1 MQRDFWLER
10 WRNNEIGFHL
20 ADVNPR
26 LRQFWPELGLPDG
39 APVFVPLC
47 GKSLDLHWLAAQGHR
62 VVGVEL
68 VEAAVH
74 AFFAEANAS
83 SRIERSARL
92 PCHQSGDISIFCGD
106 IMELTA
112 LELRDVAAVFDRA
125 ALIALPP
132 RMRAHYVDH
141 VLRIIPDA
149 TQVLLVTLEYDQAL
163 VSGPPHAVLE
173 DEVRALYGARCT
185 VEKLAVKPITAIP
198 PSFAAAG
205 VTEAVETVYRMVK
218 QT

>member
-10 WRNNEIGFHL
+10 WHKNEIGFHL
-20 ADVNPR
+20 PDVNPR
-26 LRQFWPELGLPDG
+26 LRQFWPELGLPAG

-47 GKSLDLHWLAAQGHR
+47 GKSLDLHWLAEQGHQ

-68 VEAAVH
+68 AEAAVR
-74 AFFAEANAS
+74 AFFAEAQRN
-83 SRIERSARL
+83 SRIERGARL
-92 PCHQSGDISIFCGD
+92 PCHCSGDIRIFCGD

-141 VLRIIPDA
+141 VLRIIPDGA
-149 TQVLLVTLEYDQAL
+149 QVLLVTLEYDQAL

-173 DEVRALYGARCT
+173 DEVQALYGARCT
-185 VEKLAVKPITAIP
+185 VEKLAVKPVTVIP
-198 PSFAAAG
+198 PAFAAAG
-205 VTEAVETVYRMVK
+205 VSVAVETVYRMVK